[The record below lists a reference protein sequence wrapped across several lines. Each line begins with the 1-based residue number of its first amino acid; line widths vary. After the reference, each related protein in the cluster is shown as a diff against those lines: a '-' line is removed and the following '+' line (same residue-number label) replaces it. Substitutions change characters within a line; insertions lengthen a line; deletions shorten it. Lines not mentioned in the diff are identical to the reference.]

1 MSEDLE
7 NLRNFREYASANVK
21 MWYKYIIGTRGR
33 EAKNGDVRLVVGC
46 DKATSWGVA
55 ALPNTNQPTK
65 LKFKPLDAQVS
76 GSRSCGYTW
85 KLSGTADVR
94 DGPNQEEVDGLR
106 REDSDDESASQD
118 NYLNQCL
125 FVRTLNL
132 DLNADEWKKLNDE
145 IGVGHTLNSLTE
157 HGTGTPSHSPSNRG
171 PSSDSTQTT
180 SSTTG
185 GWGTQRTASDSSTT
199 EGLTISMPPSA
210 IVSRLVENLQ
220 FVSTNTFPVMSPLP
234 HCQ

>member
-1 MSEDLE
+1 MSEDFE
-7 NLRNFREYASANVK
+7 NLRKFREYASANVK

-55 ALPNTNQPTK
+55 ALPNTNQVSK
-65 LKFKPLDAQVS
+65 LKFKPLDTQVS
-76 GSRSCGYTW
+76 GSRSCGYIW
-85 KLSGTADVR
+85 KLSGTAVLR
-94 DGPNQEEVDGLR
+94 NGPNQEEVDGLR
-106 REDSDDESASQD
+106 RDDESASRG
-118 NYLNQCL
+118 NYVNQCL

-132 DLNADEWKKLNDE
+132 DLNAGEWKKLNDE
-145 IGVGHTLNSLTE
+145 IGVGNTLNSITE

-185 GWGTQRTASDSSTT
+185 GCGTQRTASDSSTA

-210 IVSRLVENLQ
+210 IVSRLLEKMQ

>member
-7 NLRNFREYASANVK
+7 NLRKFREYASANVK

-55 ALPNTNQPTK
+55 ALPNTNQLRK
-65 LKFKPLDAQVS
+65 LKFKPVDTQVS
-76 GSRSCGYTW
+76 SSRSCGYTW
-85 KLSGTADVR
+85 KLSGTAVVR
-94 DGPNQEEVDGLR
+94 DGPNQEGVDELR
-106 REDSDDESASQD
+106 REDSNDESASGD
-118 NYLNQCL
+118 KYLNQCL

-145 IGVGHTLNSLTE
+145 IGVGNTVDSITE
-157 HGTGTPSHSPSNRG
+157 HGTGIPSRSPSNRG
-171 PSSDSTQTT
+171 PSSDSKQTT

-185 GWGTQRTASDSSTT
+185 GSGTQRTASDSSTV

-210 IVSRLVENLQ
+210 IVSRLL
-220 FVSTNTFPVMSPLP
+220 
-234 HCQ
+234 